1 MRRLNDEIPNDCNVL
16 YGVCVTSFPL
26 VPTCSGWIISE
37 VISFYTANMIGLYS
51 SLSPLLA
58 MCIALWFD
66 YKKEEV
72 K

>member
-1 MRRLNDEIPNDCNVL
+1 MKYLLIAMFYMVFVWPTFHFIWL
-16 YGVCVTSFPL
+16 I
-26 VPTCSGWIISE
+26 PTCSEWIISE
-37 VISFYTANMIGLYS
+37 VISFNTANMIGLYS